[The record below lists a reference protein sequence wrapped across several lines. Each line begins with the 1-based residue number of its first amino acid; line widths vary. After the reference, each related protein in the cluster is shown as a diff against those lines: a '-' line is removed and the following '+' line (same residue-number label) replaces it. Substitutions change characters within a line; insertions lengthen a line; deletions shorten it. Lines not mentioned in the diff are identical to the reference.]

1 MGNGKGQARELSD
14 EAKQLFA
21 ESTPLRQLL
30 LGQSMDVAKTGG
42 TPSAKVPVIQR
53 AVEAQKQATSQGL
66 RSATDQLS
74 GAGLSDSPFA
84 QGIMADIRS
93 KGDIAAA
100 TTSAQIGEQMLGSGT
115 NMALGFPQISTGA
128 LGNAGQLMN
137 SAKGGSKGKGC
148 WVADVLFGEWDPRT
162 FAARR
167 WVATHPYHPFVRLY
181 LRFGIAWAE
190 WFRRRPRFQ
199 PLARPIWLLM
209 ARAGAEV

>member
-1 MGNGKGQARELSD
+1 MGNGKGQARELSA

-30 LGQSMDVAKTGG
+30 LSQGMETARTGG
-42 TPSAKVPVIQR
+42 TPGSKVPVIQR

-66 RSATDQLS
+66 RTAQDQLS

-84 QGIMADIRS
+84 QGIMQDIRS
-93 KGDIAAA
+93 KGDMGAA
-100 TTSAQIGEQMLGSGT
+100 TVSAQIGEGIMGGST
-115 NMALGFPQISTGA
+115 NMAMGFPQISTGA

-148 WVADVLFGEWDPRT
+148 WVADLLFGEWDPRT

-167 WVATHPYHPFVRLY
+167 WVEAHPRHAFVRIY
-181 LRFGIAWAE
+181 SRFGVAWAK
-190 WFRRRPRFQ
+190 WLAHRPRAQ
-199 PLARPIWLLM
+199 RLVRPLWLHM
-209 ARAGAEV
+209 AELGREC